1 MYAVSEMV
9 NIHFIVTCRVY
20 CLIIVFL
27 YIISLTW
34 NDLYLVY
41 IFKSYFSIFYL
52 GFFPNLIYFLHFEPL
67 IESQKSDAS
76 SMQLGE
82 VRTSNNLDTGP
93 ATKTLTRSS
102 KEYNRNNE
110 KSLRRHLYMH
120 CRLSKAIKIR
130 VLRHCKS
137 FRRYSSTF
145 IWWHLVVGFK
155 RSSIQKMYSK
165 ILERN
170 LYAQVHILFP
180 TSVLAQFRILR
191 ACLQ

>member
-93 ATKTLTRSS
+93 ALKTRYVRLCRRCSKGSKKYVISPCFDTYIMLTMTNTEPEH
-102 KEYNRNNE
+102 KTY
-110 KSLRRHLYMH
+110 L
-120 CRLSKAIKIR
+120 C
-130 VLRHCKS
+130 
-137 FRRYSSTF
+137 
-145 IWWHLVVGFK
+145 
-155 RSSIQKMYSK
+155 
-165 ILERN
+165 
-170 LYAQVHILFP
+170 LFY
-180 TSVLAQFRILR
+180 
-191 ACLQ
+191 